1 MDFIML
7 LSRFLILFCL
17 LVASSGQSIQAE
29 PIKIGSRLELFVD
42 DHVIES
48 LTGEAQLRLH
58 RPTRRE
64 IAIVF
69 DAPWEGNNSAYV
81 TVFRDGPIYR
91 MYYRGRQ
98 IDLSGDKLKFPH
110 GQVVCYAESA
120 DGIHWT
126 KPDLGL
132 FEFEG
137 SKENNIIWNQEGSH
151 NFAPFNDANSNA
163 TPQARYKALGGVK
176 SEGGLYAFQSA
187 DGIRW
192 AKIQDEPVVTEGYFD
207 SQNLA
212 FWDNE
217 RAEYREYHREFR
229 EGRDIMTATS
239 ADFLNWGEP
248 AFLKYSPGRLTQLY
262 TNQVLPYYRAPHILL
277 GFPTRYNVG
286 RGHLTRFNERLSRV
300 SKRYGTDYTDGGFMA
315 SRDRETFKMWG
326 EAFIRPGPV
335 EEARWVY
342 GANYQNWGLVETK
355 SRTKGAPN
363 EISLYAAEGDG
374 WEGPGTSLSRYT
386 IRIDGFVS
394 VEAPMAGGEI
404 FTKPLIFTGKEMLI
418 NFATSAAGSVLTE
431 IQDDTGRA
439 LEGFTLADSVE
450 IYGDSIER
458 EVLWKAGSDVSAL
471 AGKAVRLRFV
481 LKDADLFSFRFR

>member
-1 MDFIML
+1 MMRLF
-7 LSRFLILFCL
+7 RFLIPCCL
-17 LVASSGQSIQAE
+17 LAVFGGTSIQAD
-29 PIKIGSRLELFVD
+29 PIEIGSRLELFVD
-42 DHVIES
+42 DHIIERA
-48 LTGEAQLRLH
+48 TGGAQLRLH

-64 IAIVF
+64 VAMVF

-98 IDLSGDKLKFPH
+98 IDLSGDKLTFPH
-110 GQVVCYAESA
+110 GQVVCYAEST

-126 KPDLGL
+126 KPNLGL
-132 FEFEG
+132 IEFEG
-137 SKENNIIWNQEGSH
+137 SKENNIIWNEEGSH
-151 NFAPFNDANSNA
+151 NFAPFKDANPDA
-163 TPQARYKALGGVK
+163 TPEALYKALGGVK
-176 SEGGLYAFQSA
+176 SEGGLYAFQSP

-192 AKIQDEPVVTEGYFD
+192 SKIRDEPVVTEGYFD

-212 FWDNE
+212 FWDGE
-217 RAEYREYHREFR
+217 RGEYREYHREFR

-239 ADFLNWGEP
+239 ADFIDWTKP
-248 AFLKYSPGRLTQLY
+248 AFIEYSPGRLTQLY

-277 GFPTRYNVG
+277 GFPTRYNIG
-286 RGHLTRFNERLSRV
+286 RGHLTPFNERLSRV

-342 GANYQNWGLVETK
+342 GANYQNWGLVETA
-355 SRTKGAPN
+355 SGVKGAPN
-363 EISLYAAEGDG
+363 EISLYSSEGDG

-386 IRIDGFVS
+386 IRVDGFVS
-394 VEAPMAGGEI
+394 VEAPMAGGEVL
-404 FTKPLIFTGKEMLI
+404 TKPLTFTGKELLI
-418 NFATSAAGSVLTE
+418 NFATSAAGSVLAE
-431 IQDDTGRA
+431 IQDEMGRP
-439 LEGFTLADSVE
+439 LDGFSLADAVE

-458 EVLWKAGSDVSAL
+458 EVSWKGGTDVGAL
-471 AGKAVRLRFV
+471 VGKPVRLRFV

>member
-1 MDFIML
+1 MRLF
-7 LSRFLILFCL
+7 RFLLPIYLLFVL
-17 LVASSGQSIQAE
+17 GGTSIEAQ
-29 PIKIGSRLELFVD
+29 PIEIGSRLELFVD
-42 DHVIES
+42 DHIIERI
-48 LTGEAQLRLH
+48 TGGAQLRLH

-64 IAIVF
+64 IAMVF
-69 DAPWEGNNSAYV
+69 NAPWEGNNSAYV

-98 IDLSGDKLKFPH
+98 IDMSSGKVEFPH
-110 GQVVCYAESA
+110 GQVVCYAEST

-126 KPDLGL
+126 KPNLGL
-132 FEFEG
+132 VEFEG
-137 SKENNIIWNQEGSH
+137 SKENNIIWEEEGSH
-151 NFAPFNDANSNA
+151 NFAPFKDANPDA
-163 TPQARYKALGGVK
+163 TPKARYKALGGVK
-176 SEGGLYAFQSA
+176 SEGGLYAFESP

-192 AKIQDEPVVTEGYFD
+192 SKMQEGPVVTEGYFD

-212 FWDNE
+212 FWDPE
-217 RAEYREYHREFR
+217 RGEYREYHREFR

-239 ADFLNWGEP
+239 ADFIHWTEP
-248 AFLKYSPGRLTQLY
+248 AFIKYSPGRLTQLY
-262 TNQVLPYYRAPHILL
+262 TNQVLPYYRAPHVLL
-277 GFPTRYNVG
+277 GFPTRYNAG
-286 RGHLTRFNERLSRV
+286 RGHLTPFNERLSKV

-342 GANYQNWGLVETK
+342 GANYQNWGLVETA
-355 SRTKGAPN
+355 SGVKGAPN
-363 EISLYAAEGDG
+363 DISLYASEGDG

-404 FTKPLIFTGKEMLI
+404 LTKPLTFTGSELVI
-418 NFATSAAGSVLTE
+418 NFATSAAGSVLAE

-439 LEGFTLADSVE
+439 LEGFTLADSTE

-458 EVLWKAGSDVSAL
+458 VVAWRAGKNVRAL
-471 AGKAVRLRFV
+471 AGKQVRLRFV